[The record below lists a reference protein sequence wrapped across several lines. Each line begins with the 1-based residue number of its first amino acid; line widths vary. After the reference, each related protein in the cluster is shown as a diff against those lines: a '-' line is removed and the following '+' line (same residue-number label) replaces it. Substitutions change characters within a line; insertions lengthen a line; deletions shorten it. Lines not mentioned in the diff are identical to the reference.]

1 MAKDLPSKQEQI
13 LQVELEPAHRKL
25 YDRVLQ
31 RERRK
36 VLGLLGD
43 MDGNRFTIFT
53 SLTLLR
59 MLALAPQIVDDQ
71 YASVPSSKLERFL
84 DDLTEVIGEGHRV
97 IVFSQFTSFLRVIA
111 EELDHLEIE
120 HAYLDGSTRG
130 RADVIR
136 GFREGEAPVFLISLK
151 AGGFGLT
158 LTEADYVFLMDPW
171 WNPAAEAQAV
181 DRAHRIGQERTVM
194 VYRLVSEG
202 TIEEKVLELQRRK
215 AELFGALMDE
225 SDDSGAGAF
234 TDSLTAEDI
243 REMLGAE
250 E

>member
-1 MAKDLPSKQEQI
+1 MLRRSKELVAKDLPSKQEQI

-120 HAYLDGSTRG
+120 HAYLDLS
-130 RADVIR
+130 
-136 GFREGEAPVFLISLK
+136 LI
-151 AGGFGLT
+151 
-158 LTEADYVFLMDPW
+158 
-171 WNPAAEAQAV
+171 
-181 DRAHRIGQERTVM
+181 HI
-194 VYRLVSEG
+194 
-202 TIEEKVLELQRRK
+202 
-215 AELFGALMDE
+215 
-225 SDDSGAGAF
+225 
-234 TDSLTAEDI
+234 
-243 REMLGAE
+243 
-250 E
+250 

>member
-1 MAKDLPSKQEQI
+1 MLFEN
-13 LQVELEPAHRKL
+13 LEGIIA
-25 YDRVLQ
+25 
-31 RERRK
+31 
-36 VLGLLGD
+36 
-43 MDGNRFTIFT
+43 
-53 SLTLLR
+53 
-59 MLALAPQIVDDQ
+59 
-71 YASVPSSKLERFL
+71 
-84 DDLTEVIGEGHRV
+84 EGHRAL
-97 IVFSQFTSFLRVIA
+97 VFSQFTSFLQLAA
-111 EELDHLEIE
+111 ERLDQAGIPY
-120 HAYLDGSTRG
+120 AYLDGSTRK
-130 RADVIR
+130 REQVID
-136 GFREGEAPVFLISLK
+136 GFRAGEQPVFLISLK
-151 AGGFGLT
+151 SGGFGLT

-181 DRAHRIGQERTVM
+181 DRAHRIGQDRTVM